1 MPKNLKLLFSI
12 LALTN
17 ILSQVSY
24 GQDIKNY
31 SVSGML
37 KDFSNNQPIEF
48 ASVAIYRIPD
58 TVLITGTITDVKG
71 EFVLKNLSS
80 GKYMLKSSFV
90 GYQTASHPVLISSAS
105 VGLSEPIF
113 LTAAGLSLNEV
124 LVTAT
129 RNEKQ
134 VSIEKTKINLA
145 LNISAVTGNVSEV
158 LKSQSSVSFDGE
170 NNIYLRGNKNILILM
185 DGVPTTVS
193 TLNSIPTSNVEHIE
207 IITNPDAKYDAEGTG
222 GIINI
227 VTKRQSISGL
237 SAAATLNY
245 GVYSRINGGV
255 SFNYSKGIWDI
266 GVNYNGKF
274 EKTDI
279 QSSLTRELY
288 IQNVWIDQEIKSIQ
302 TNPTHALALLI
313 NAKPA
318 KKDMYSFGFKYVSPQ
333 LNNLQTIKGEQII
346 DPQPSIFFNRKND
359 ISYSRKTFEGSLS
372 YKRIFKKNNH
382 ELSFTGSFSRTK
394 GSRPAEYFLENELL
408 QKSSGGGAPTH
419 MTVQAD
425 YLKSL
430 FKTGKMECGLKGFS
444 RWNHFNYY
452 FYDLDT
458 NSDQWLI
465 NPAFSNDLQH
475 QEYIYSS
482 YLMYSD
488 SLFKKIYFKIGG
500 RIEYN
505 TSELIQRSV
514 NDRIYRNYF
523 FPFPF
528 LLIRHHINKSRDI
541 AFSVNRR
548 ITRPAYP
555 QLNPFIN
562 VIDQMTYETGNKD
575 LEPEILDKIELN
587 YTLIKEKFQLRTNV
601 FYSITKNFI
610 TQVSMLSFPDKL
622 ILTYVNGNRQYKAGI
637 DLDITCIF
645 SRYLA
650 VNPGFS
656 GFHARSSGQYN
667 EIDLGTNDLAWT
679 GNLKTIINPDK
690 KTEIQLLLNYNA
702 PVELPQFSVSEIYYA
717 DIAVKRTFSDNKFS
731 VSLTLTDVFNTRNWE
746 IHSDNA
752 IYKLSNFSKAETRI
766 FWVGMSYNFNTFKGS
781 KAQKNGENENDGGMI
796 KLGQ

>member
-58 TVLITGTITDVKG
+58 TVLITGTITDIKG
-71 EFVLKNLSS
+71 EFELKNLSS

-90 GYQTASHPVLISSAS
+90 GYQTASHPVVISSAS

-124 LVTAT
+124 LVTAA

-134 VSIEKTKINLA
+134 VSIEKTKINVA
-145 LNISAVTGNVSEV
+145 QNISAVTGNVSEV

-170 NNIYLRGNKNILILM
+170 NNIYLRGNKNILILL

-193 TLNSIPTSNVEHIE
+193 TLNSIPASNVEHIE

-245 GVYSRINGGV
+245 GVYSRINGGL

-279 QSSLTRELY
+279 LSSLTRELY
-288 IQNVWIDQEIKSIQ
+288 TQNVWIDQEIKSIQ

-333 LNNLQTIKGEQII
+333 LNNLQSITGEQIT

-408 QKSSGGGAPTH
+408 QKSSGGGAPTN

-430 FKTGKMECGLKGFS
+430 FKTGKMEFGLKGFS
-444 RWNHFNYY
+444 RWNNFNYY

-465 NPAFSNDLQH
+465 NPAFSNDLEH
-475 QEYIYSS
+475 HEYIYSS
-482 YLMYSD
+482 YLMYAD

-505 TSELIQRSV
+505 TSELIQGSV

-523 FPFPF
+523 FPFPY

-575 LEPEILDKIELN
+575 LEPEILDKIEFN

-601 FYSITKNFI
+601 FYSITRNFI
-610 TQVSMLSFPDKL
+610 TQVSMFSVPDKL
-622 ILTYVNGNRQYKAGI
+622 ILTYVNGNRQFKAGS
-637 DLDITCIF
+637 DLDITYKF
-645 SRYLA
+645 SKYLS

-656 GFHARSSGQYN
+656 IFHALSTGQYN
-667 EIDLGTNDLAWT
+667 EIDLSTNDLAWT

-717 DIAVKRTFSDNKFS
+717 DIAVKRTFSGNKFS

-752 IYKLSNFSKAETRI
+752 IYKLSNLSKSETRI
-766 FWVGMSYNFNTFKGS
+766 FWVGMSYNFNSFKGS